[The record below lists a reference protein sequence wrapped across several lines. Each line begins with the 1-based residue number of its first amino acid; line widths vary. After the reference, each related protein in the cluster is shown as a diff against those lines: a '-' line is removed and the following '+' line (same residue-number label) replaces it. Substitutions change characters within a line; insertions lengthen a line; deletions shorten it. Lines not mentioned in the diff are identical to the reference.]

1 MQLQN
6 RLWRF
11 NRRLDLVGTRI
22 SNLRALDRSLER
34 RYELERLLMELQLA
48 WEHFVRSSILDSA
61 TGRYVNSNGNV
72 SSLKFQGLA
81 TRELAS
87 YALISTYK
95 KRQKEP
101 DWYLPDQAIQAA
113 DNLELSNYTEIATYL
128 GTAPWV
134 IEELRH
140 VRNFIAHRSKS
151 SAQSLRKHTQTNDLH
166 FPTIHSYCFDY
177 VQNGSER
184 FDSWIRFMKQVGA
197 GMVK

>member
-1 MQLQN
+1 MKLQN

-11 NRRLDLVGTRI
+11 NRRLDLVGARI

-34 RYELERLLMELQLA
+34 RYELERLVMELQLT
-48 WEHFVRSSILDSA
+48 WEHFVRCSILDSA

-72 SSLKFQGLA
+72 SSTKFQGLA

-113 DNLELSNYTEIATYL
+113 DNLGLSNYTEIATYL
-128 GTAPWV
+128 GTTPWA

-151 SAQSLRKHTQTNDLH
+151 SAQSLRKHTKTNDLH

-177 VQNGSER
+177 VQSGSER

-197 GMVK
+197 GMVN